1 MIPANGGT
9 GSGRLNPVKTN
20 PRRKPPIRVG
30 RRLENDITDLDPC
43 VNGLEVA
50 KPLLT
55 PLSLLMKRVQQ
66 GIWGQLGDQSATWG
80 DELRTQI
87 RWMNCHSVKAIAL
100 VLTAGWILMAQYFDG
115 YWTDEID
122 ASSRRSHKYHSPLRD
137 KVNDNEGSRRKRP
150 WLFVQDTDQK
160 AATKAALSGQPSNL
174 IFSRKIIHHFMSI
187 VLLRRTSLHPTSKGK
202 WRKAKGI
209 STTNTWQIEPIKD
222 Y

>member
-30 RRLENDITDLDPC
+30 RRLENDIADLDPC
-43 VNGLEVA
+43 VNWLEVA

-80 DELRTQI
+80 DEVRTQV

-122 ASSRRSHKYHSPLRD
+122 ASSRRSHQLHRPLRD
-137 KVNDNEGSRRKRP
+137 RVNDSERSRHKRP
-150 WLFVQDTDQK
+150 WLFVQDTDKK
-160 AATKAALSGQPSNL
+160 AATKAAHSGQLSSL
-174 IFSRKIIHHFMSI
+174 IFQEK
-187 VLLRRTSLHPTSKGK
+187 
-202 WRKAKGI
+202 
-209 STTNTWQIEPIKD
+209 
-222 Y
+222 